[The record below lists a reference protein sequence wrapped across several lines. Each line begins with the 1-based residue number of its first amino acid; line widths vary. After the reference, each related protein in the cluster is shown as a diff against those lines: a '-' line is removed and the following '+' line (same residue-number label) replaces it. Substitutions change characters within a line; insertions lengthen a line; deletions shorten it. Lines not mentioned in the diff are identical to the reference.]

1 VSSEIIEEV
10 SEDEMTGPTPNDD
23 NVEPGENDSID
34 VEDQNESSED
44 NDAEQLQP
52 IVRRA
57 PGHWNDY
64 VVVREAEEEQELH
77 NFVAY
82 NNCGDPNT
90 FDDAVKSEVW
100 RKAMD
105 WILSQ

>member
-34 VEDQNESSED
+34 AEDQNESSED
-44 NDAEQLQP
+44 NDVEQLQP

-57 PGHWNDY
+57 P
-64 VVVREAEEEQELH
+64 
-77 NFVAY
+77 
-82 NNCGDPNT
+82 
-90 FDDAVKSEVW
+90 
-100 RKAMD
+100 
-105 WILSQ
+105 